1 MPRIE
6 EQSTEEF
13 FIDLDQNTDV
23 YRWALIK
30 LKIAFLDGDKK
41 LLASPPNITLPTTK
55 DLANKLLKILDEE
68 ENSI

>member
-13 FIDLDQNTDV
+13 FIDLDQNIDV

-55 DLANKLLKILDEE
+55 DLANKLLKILEEE

>member
-41 LLASPPNITLPTTK
+41 LLASLPNMTLPTTK
-55 DLANKLLKILDEE
+55 DLANKLLKILEEE

>member
-13 FIDLDQNTDV
+13 FSDLDQNTDV
-23 YRWALIK
+23 YRWALTK

-55 DLANKLLKILDEE
+55 DLANKLLKILEE
-68 ENSI
+68 EEKSI

>member
-41 LLASPPNITLPTTK
+41 LLASPPNMTLPTTK
-55 DLANKLLKILDEE
+55 DLANKLLKILEEE

>member
-55 DLANKLLKILDEE
+55 DLANKLLKILEE
-68 ENSI
+68 EEKSI

>member
-13 FIDLDQNTDV
+13 FIDLDQNIDV

-30 LKIAFLDGDKK
+30 LKLAFLDGDKK
-41 LLASPPNITLPTTK
+41 LLASLPNMTLPTTK
-55 DLANKLLKILDEE
+55 DLANKLLKILEEE

>member
-55 DLANKLLKILDEE
+55 DLANKLLKILEEE